1 MKTRE
6 NIWNDKNLIKT
17 LSENGVVVMPT
28 DTIYGIVG
36 KALEKNTVERI
47 YKIKERSPK
56 KPCIILIR
64 DINELEK
71 FSIVLSEKEKKDLE
85 ISWRSCNVFSIAN
98 AGRPGPVSIILD
110 CPDDKFEYLHHGTKT
125 LAFRLPAPKK
135 LRDLLLEVGSLI
147 APSANLEARLPAKN
161 IKEAKKYFGDSV
173 DLYIDGGT
181 ILNKHSK
188 LIKLNN
194 DGSVIVLR
202 E

>member
-56 KPCIILIR
+56 TPCIILIR

-71 FSIVLSEKEKKDLE
+71 FSIVLSEKQKKELEKY
-85 ISWRSCNVFSIAN
+85 W
-98 AGRPGPVSIILD
+98 PGPVSIILN
-110 CPDDKFEYLHHGTKT
+110 CPDDKFKYLHRGTKT
-125 LAFRLPAPKK
+125 LAFRLPASPT

>member
-71 FSIVLSEKEKKDLE
+71 FSIVLSAKQKKELEKYWSFDFTQDFKPEA
-85 ISWRSCNVFSIAN
+85 I
-98 AGRPGPVSIILD
+98 SIILN
-110 CPDDKFEYLHHGTKT
+110 CPDDKFKYLHRGTKT
-125 LAFRLPAPKK
+125 LAFRLPASPT